1 MATQLLLRIARV
13 PQLGELWHHAA
24 VTESTQQ
31 PEVPEKPKFGKQQI
45 IATILTV
52 GILLIMVVVVL
63 PQLGNYDEA
72 WKAIQKME
80 TWQLGLIALAT
91 VGLIIVYVFPY
102 TAALPGL
109 KFKPAFLTRQTSFMI
124 SNVVPGGGAFGL
136 AAQYGMLTSYG
147 YKPAPVTSVIGITS
161 VWNTIVTLSLPVV
174 GLIVLAATGQ
184 ANAEATMVTLIAMAA
199 VATMI
204 ILLVLILRS
213 EEFARK
219 LGRIVNSTVQWGA
232 GLLKKDVDFDAVDA
246 VVEFRASIVDVVRE
260 RWVLITL
267 ANVGQQLAQF
277 FILYLAV
284 IALQGG
290 FGGPV
295 TLMEAFV
302 AFSFGRL
309 ATFIPV
315 PPGGLG
321 TTDAIIT
328 GILTAFG
335 MPNNDALAATMVWR
349 AATYFPQ
356 VIIGG
361 ISMLVWR
368 RGQAKDTNV
377 TAAA

>member
-1 MATQLLLRIARV
+1 MTDTS
-13 PQLGELWHHAA
+13 P
-24 VTESTQQ
+24 EST
-31 PEVPEKPKFGKQQI
+31 VPEKPKFGKQQI
-45 IATILTV
+45 IATVLTV

-63 PQLGNYDEA
+63 PQLGDYGEA
-72 WKAIQKME
+72 WTAIQGME
-80 TWQLGLIALAT
+80 AWQLALIALAT
-91 VGLIIVYVFPY
+91 IGLIIVYVFPY

-109 KFKPAFLTRQTSFMI
+109 KYKPAFVTRQTSFMI

-147 YKPAPVTSVIGITS
+147 YSPAPVTSVIGITS
-161 VWNTIVTLSLPVV
+161 VWNTLVTLSLPVV
-174 GLIVLAATGQ
+174 ALIGLAVTGESS
-184 ANAEATMVTLIAMAA
+184 AEASTVTLIAAAA
-199 VATMI
+199 VTTMI
-204 ILLVLILRS
+204 VVLTLVLRS

-219 LGRIVNSTVQWGA
+219 IGRWTNGVVQWGA
-232 GLLKKDVDFDAVDA
+232 GVIKKEVDFDAVGA
-246 VVEFRASIVDVVRE
+246 VVEFRSSIVDVVRD
-260 RWVLITL
+260 RWILITL

-284 IALQGG
+284 VALQGG
-290 FGGPV
+290 FSGPV
-295 TLMEAFV
+295 TLLEAFA
-302 AFSFGRL
+302 AFAFGRL

-328 GILTAFG
+328 SILTTFG
-335 MPNNDALAATMVWR
+335 LPNNDALAATMIWR

-356 VIIGG
+356 VVIGG

-377 TAAA
+377 AAST